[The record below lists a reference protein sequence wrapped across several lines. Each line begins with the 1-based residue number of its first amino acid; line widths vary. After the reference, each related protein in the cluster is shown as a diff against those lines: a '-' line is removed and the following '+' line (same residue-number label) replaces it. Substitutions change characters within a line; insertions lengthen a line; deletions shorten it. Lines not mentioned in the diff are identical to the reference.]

1 MRRQVLLVVLAI
13 GTVAG
18 YASAF
23 RSHHHRDRHRA
34 WKEEV
39 ADLCVSAA
47 QRRFDGAAQHEDV
60 GKKAGAKP

>member
-1 MRRQVLLVVLAI
+1 MTRKVLLIVLAL

-18 YASAF
+18 YAGAI
-23 RSHHHRDRHRA
+23 RSHHYKDRHHA

-47 QRRFDGAAQHEDV
+47 QRKWDDAARGHS
-60 GKKAGAKP
+60 KAAVKP